1 MSNST
6 KVQTQKTAFYV
17 LITYIAMQLSGFL
30 LRIPPLKSFFLQY
43 FPQDGNQEVALAGW
57 WSTISFA
64 IAFLVCIF
72 LISQNKNF
80 WNIFK
85 GEKASIP
92 VSIGWGVIG
101 FFLVFLGQTIGAMIE
116 YGLGIQNGSAN
127 TESIIQIT
135 EIAPIM
141 ILATVV
147 LGPILEEFVFR
158 RVVFGSIVQTQNF
171 WVAGLISSII
181 FALIHLDFTHI
192 ILYTISGFIFAFLY
206 YKTRRLLTS
215 IIAHMLLNGFVTIVQ
230 MNAHLFQ

>member
-1 MSNST
+1 M

-17 LITYIAMQLSGFL
+17 LITYIAVQLSGFL
-30 LRIPPLKSFFLQY
+30 LRIPPIKSFFLQ
-43 FPQDGNQEVALAGW
+43 FFSQDGNEEIALAGW

-72 LISQNKNF
+72 LISKNKNF
-80 WNIFK
+80 WDVFK

-92 VSIGWGVIG
+92 VSIGWGIIG
-101 FFLVFLGQTIGAMIE
+101 FFLVFLGQAIGAIIE
-116 YGLGIQNGSAN
+116 TGLGIQKGSEN
-127 TESIIQIT
+127 TETIILLT
-135 EIAPIM
+135 EVAPIM
-141 ILATVV
+141 ILATVI

-158 RVVFGSIVQTQNF
+158 RVIFGSIVQTQNF
-171 WVAGLISSII
+171 WVAGIISSII

>member
-1 MSNST
+1 MSTST
-6 KVQTQKTAFYV
+6 KFQTQKTAFYV
-17 LITYIAMQLSGFL
+17 LITYIVAQLSGFL
-30 LRIPPLKSFFLQY
+30 LRIPPIQSFFLQ
-43 FPQDGNQEVALAGW
+43 FFSQDGNELIALAAW

-72 LISQNKNF
+72 LISKNKNF
-80 WNIFK
+80 WDIFK

-101 FFLVFLGQTIGAMIE
+101 FFLVFLGQSIGAIIE
-116 YGLGIQNGSAN
+116 RSLGIQTSSEN
-127 TESIIQIT
+127 TEAIIKLT

-141 ILATVV
+141 ILATVL

-181 FALIHLDFTHI
+181 FALIHFDFTHI
-192 ILYTISGFIFAFLY
+192 ILYTISGLIFAFLY
-206 YKTRRLLTS
+206 FKTRRLLTS

-230 MNAHLFQ
+230 MVPQLFK